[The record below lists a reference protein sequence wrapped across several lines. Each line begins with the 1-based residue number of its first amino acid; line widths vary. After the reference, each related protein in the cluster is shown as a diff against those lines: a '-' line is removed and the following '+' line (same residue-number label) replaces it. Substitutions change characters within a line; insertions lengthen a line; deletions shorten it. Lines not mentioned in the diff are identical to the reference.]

1 MTTSSAV
8 RPDLDRLDEIARDA
22 EPAETDER
30 VLELVERA
38 AALPGGLEALVERYA
53 AAPNAIVPRA
63 VSFVFAQRAAAP
75 SAETWD
81 LTRELVGRLRGNDD
95 PSTLINCLTAVQR
108 HLIFGDPLAPY
119 LPPAPELA
127 EFILHC
133 LEQSPLVQSAAI
145 GVLSRLGE
153 DGLLTRAFP
162 PPQAALLRRNLTAM
176 GAASDSVRRE
186 ELERLLASVNGR

>member
-63 VSFVFAQRAAAP
+63 VSFVVAQRAAAP
-75 SAETWD
+75 SAET
-81 LTRELVGRLRGNDD
+81 
-95 PSTLINCLTAVQR
+95 
-108 HLIFGDPLAPY
+108 
-119 LPPAPELA
+119 
-127 EFILHC
+127 
-133 LEQSPLVQSAAI
+133 
-145 GVLSRLGE
+145 
-153 DGLLTRAFP
+153 
-162 PPQAALLRRNLTAM
+162 
-176 GAASDSVRRE
+176 
-186 ELERLLASVNGR
+186 